1 MQNHSHLDQKY
12 FIDEDTY
19 NCPFC
24 NRNNLPYKMFGKQS
38 FDWSKTIKCYVY
50 FVRCSYCEGE
60 SMHLSYCDI
69 AEYESYQHYE
79 FNDNIEIDDL
89 IFYSQPTSFFVLD
102 KRIPAVIRELV
113 AEAESCLKMNLLT
126 GASACTRKA
135 IYELIKKENAEGTDY
150 ESRIKSLKGKYPDC
164 DPDYFDILSAIQDMT
179 SEKVHEQSW
188 PKWDS
193 KHLKLIINTVKTILH
208 EIYVEPELKSERST
222 RIKKLREQV
231 KKEKK
236 AGSDGSSTEQESA

>member
-1 MQNHSHLDQKY
+1 
-12 FIDEDTY
+12 
-19 NCPFC
+19 
-24 NRNNLPYKMFGKQS
+24 
-38 FDWSKTIKCYVY
+38 
-50 FVRCSYCEGE
+50 
-60 SMHLSYCDI
+60 MHLSYYDI
-69 AEYESYQHYE
+69 AEYESHRHYE

-102 KRIPAVIRELV
+102 ERIPAVIRELV

-150 ESRIKSLKGKYPDC
+150 ESRIKSLKEKYPDC
-164 DPDYFDILSAIQDMT
+164 EPDYFDILSAIQDMT

-208 EIYVEPELKSERST
+208 EIYVEPELKAERST